1 MSPSLPGKN
10 GGVLCQGLSKRRKK
24 EKNDKKRPQNLVY
37 VLAILHRYQLIAL

>member
-24 EKNDKKRPQNLVY
+24 QKNDKKDQKKHVFGLGNFFPQHCV
-37 VLAILHRYQLIAL
+37 